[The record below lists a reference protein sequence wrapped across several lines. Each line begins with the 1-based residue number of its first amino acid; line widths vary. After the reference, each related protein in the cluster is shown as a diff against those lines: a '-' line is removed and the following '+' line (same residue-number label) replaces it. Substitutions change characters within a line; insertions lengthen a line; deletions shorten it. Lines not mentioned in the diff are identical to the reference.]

1 MEAIPLRAVIVSC
14 PWRGVVVM
22 NSAVTFKMC
31 SVSSLVGDWMKMRA
45 EEREE
50 LSTSVRIKGGRW
62 YVGK

>member
-14 PWRGVVVM
+14 PWRGVVVI
-22 NSAVTFKMC
+22 NSSVTFKMR

-50 LSTSVRIKGGRW
+50 LSTSVGTKGGRW
-62 YVGK
+62 

>member
-1 MEAIPLRAVIVSC
+1 MEAMPLRAVMVSC
-14 PWRGVVVM
+14 PWRDAVVI
-22 NSAVTFKMC
+22 NSAVTFKMR